1 MRRLG
6 VRGVRGPSRVFVYK
20 DMQRDPLPNG
30 DLLALVRMAVNA
42 TPAGRALCPESV
54 ALVMSQGGINGV
66 EVACARAVARSHWV
80 PRPAARISRAWQ
92 AVSWNWSGPPFGGR
106 LAWRTNLRRA

>member
-54 ALVMSQGGINGV
+54 ALVMSQGGIKGV